1 MNLGIEGLRAAMAGW
16 ASGLDREEQCAR
28 IAAFTF
34 RLAVGG
40 QHLTGEANE
49 VIRMT
54 RDIGDDGARLGQ
66 TLRAPG
72 GIDRRASGG
81 AMRGGHQRRPRVF
94 GAGRTC
100 SCARIHAS
108 TEVRR

>member
-1 MNLGIEGLRAAMAGW
+1 MAGR
-16 ASGLDREEQCAR
+16 ASGLDRKEQGPG
-28 IAAFTF
+28 IAAFAL

-40 QHLTGEANE
+40 QHLTGKVDE
-49 VIRMT
+49 VIGMA
-54 RDIGDDGARLGQ
+54 RDIGNDGARLGQ

-72 GIDRRASGG
+72 GIDGRAPGG

>member
-1 MNLGIEGLRAAMAGW
+1 MACR
-16 ASGLDREEQCAR
+16 ASGLDRKEQGAR
-28 IAAFTF
+28 IAAFAF
-34 RLAVGG
+34 RLSMGG
-40 QHLTGEANE
+40 QHLTGKADE
-49 VIRMT
+49 VIGMA
-54 RDIGDDGARLGQ
+54 RDIGDDGARLSQ
-66 TLRAPG
+66 ALRAPG
-72 GIDRRASGG
+72 GIDRRAPGG

>member
-1 MNLGIEGLRAAMAGW
+1 MASRA
-16 ASGLDREEQCAR
+16 SSLDREEQGPR
-28 IAAFTF
+28 IAAFAL

-40 QHLTGEANE
+40 QHLTGEADE
-49 VIRMT
+49 MIGMA
-54 RDIGDDGARLGQ
+54 RDIGDDGTGFGQ
-66 TLRAPG
+66 TLRTPS
-72 GIDRRASGG
+72 GIDGRAPCG
-81 AMRGGHQRRPRVF
+81 AVRGGHQRRPRVF

>member
-1 MNLGIEGLRAAMAGW
+1 MASRA
-16 ASGLDREEQCAR
+16 SSLYREEQGPC

-34 RLAVGG
+34 RLAVGS
-40 QHLTGEANE
+40 QHLTGKADE
-49 VIRMT
+49 VVGMA

-72 GIDRRASGG
+72 GIDGRAPGG
-81 AMRGGHQRRPRVF
+81 AMRGRHQRRPRVF

-100 SCARIHAS
+100 SCARIQAS

>member
-1 MNLGIEGLRAAMAGW
+1 MAGR
-16 ASGLDREEQCAR
+16 ASSLDREEQGPG
-28 IAAFTF
+28 IAAFAL

-40 QHLTGEANE
+40 QHLTGEADE
-49 VIRMT
+49 VIGMA
-54 RDIGDDGARLGQ
+54 RDIGNDGARLSQ
-66 TLRAPG
+66 ALRAPG
-72 GIDRRASGG
+72 GIDRRSPGG

>member
-1 MNLGIEGLRAAMAGW
+1 MAGR
-16 ASGLDREEQCAR
+16 ASGLDRKEQGAR
-28 IAAFTF
+28 ISAFAL

-54 RDIGDDGARLGQ
+54 RDVGDDRARLGQ

-72 GIDRRASGG
+72 GIDGRALGG
-81 AMRGGHQRRPRVF
+81 VMRGGHQRRPRVF

-108 TEVRR
+108 TDVRR

>member
-1 MNLGIEGLRAAMAGW
+1 MAGG
-16 ASGLDREEQCAR
+16 ASRLDGEEQR
-28 IAAFTF
+28 PGIAAFAF

-40 QHLTGEANE
+40 QHLAGEADE
-49 VIRMT
+49 VVGMT

-66 TLRAPG
+66 SLRAPG
-72 GIDRRASGG
+72 GIDSRAPGG
-81 AMRGGHQRRPRVF
+81 AMRGGHQRRPRVV

-108 TEVRR
+108 TDVRR

>member
-1 MNLGIEGLRAAMAGW
+1 MAGR
-16 ASGLDREEQCAR
+16 ASGLDCEEQR
-28 IAAFTF
+28 PGIATFAF

-40 QHLTGEANE
+40 QHLTGEADE
-49 VIRMT
+49 VIGMARN
-54 RDIGDDGARLGQ
+54 IGDDGARLGQ
-66 TLRAPG
+66 PLRAPG
-72 GIDRRASGG
+72 GIDSRALGG

>member
-1 MNLGIEGLRAAMAGW
+1 MAGR
-16 ASGLDREEQCAR
+16 ASGLDREEQCPR

-40 QHLTGEANE
+40 QHLTGKADE
-49 VIRMT
+49 VVGMA

-66 TLRAPG
+66 TLCAPG
-72 GIDRRASGG
+72 GIDGRAPGGTLRR
-81 AMRGGHQRRPRVF
+81 GHQRRPRVF